1 MAIQFQLDTLRRE
14 TTTTRRTSLVLPDA
28 LVAVVLQPLDHVA
41 QALVELGVSA
51 NAITALSIVLGAAGG
66 VLLGLGQFGL
76 AAIVMVVAS
85 LGDALDGM
93 VARRSASSSVAGALL
108 DASGDRYQEF
118 FFLGGLAVFFR
129 GSVWALV
136 LTLLAL
142 AGSFMVSYG
151 SAKAE
156 ALSVPVPPSVM
167 RRAERAACLCLGAV
181 LTPAFAWFARRS
193 GLAAWSEPLPLLAS
207 LALIAVVANASAVR
221 RLHALAR
228 GSSPASPAARREER
242 PPADVVQLG
251 GFRGEQ
257 RKTKKAPASSLPG

>member
-1 MAIQFQLDTLRRE
+1 MAIQFQLDALRRE
-14 TTTTRRTSLVLPDA
+14 TPTRRTSLVLPDS
-28 LVAVVLQPLDHVA
+28 LVAVVLRSLDATARV
-41 QALVELGVSA
+41 LVELGVSA
-51 NAITALSIVLGAAGG
+51 NAITSGSIVLGALGG
-66 VLLGLGQFGL
+66 VLLGFGQFGL
-76 AAIVMVVAS
+76 AAIAMVIAS
-85 LGDALDGM
+85 LGDAVDGL
-93 VARRSASSSVAGALL
+93 VARRSGSSSVAGALL

-129 GSVWALV
+129 ESVGALV

-142 AGSFMVSYG
+142 VGSFMVSYG

-156 ALSVPVPPSVM
+156 ALGVPVPPGVM
-167 RRAERAACLCLGAV
+167 RRAERAACLCTGAV

-193 GLAAWSEPLPLLAS
+193 GIGAWCEPLPLLAS

-221 RLHALAR
+221 RLHSLAR
-228 GSSPASPAARREER
+228 GSSAASPTARREGR

-251 GFRGEQ
+251 GFREE

>member
-1 MAIQFQLDTLRRE
+1 MAIQFQLDALRRE
-14 TTTTRRTSLVLPDA
+14 TPTRRASLVLPDA
-28 LVAVVLQPLDHVA
+28 VVAVVLGALDHA
-41 QALVELGVSA
+41 ARMLVELGVSA
-51 NAITALSIVLGAAGG
+51 NAITAMSIVLGAVGG
-66 VLLGLGQFGL
+66 VLLGFGQFGL
-76 AAIVMVVAS
+76 AAVVMVVAS
-85 LGDALDGM
+85 LGDALDGL
-93 VARRSASSSVAGALL
+93 VARRSGSSSVAGALL

-156 ALSVPVPPSVM
+156 ALAVPVPPSVM

-181 LTPAFAWFARRS
+181 LTPAFAWYARRS
-193 GLAAWSEPLPLLAS
+193 GLAAWSEPLPLLGS
-207 LALIAVVANASAVR
+207 LALIAIVANASAVR

-228 GSSPASPAARREER
+228 GSTRREGR

-251 GFRGEQ
+251 GFREE
-257 RKTKKAPASSLPG
+257 RKTKKAPASSSLPG